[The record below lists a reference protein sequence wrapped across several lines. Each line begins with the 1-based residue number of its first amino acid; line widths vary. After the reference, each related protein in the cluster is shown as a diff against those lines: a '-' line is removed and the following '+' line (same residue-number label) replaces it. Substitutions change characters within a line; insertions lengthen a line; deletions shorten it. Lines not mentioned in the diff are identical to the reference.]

1 MVTSPNFLK
10 KTFQSRQDFI
20 GKNGDELISII
31 NSLDN
36 QHDMDV
42 LERMHYWMNW

>member
-1 MVTSPNFLK
+1 MTSEDFLK
-10 KTFQSRQDFI
+10 KTFAAEKDFI

-42 LERMHYWMNW
+42 LEQLNYWMNW